1 LKFAPSNIAFDGA
14 YDLFYVVGE
23 GGSEVL
29 AVDMGGVSRTLFDF
43 NNTQGIDPGFL
54 VASLHY
60 APNTG
65 TLFVLCQECGSI
77 VEVCMRI
84 NDGLHLAFE
93 LRSAQPKASRLIV
106 S

>member
-1 LKFAPSNIAFDGA
+1 MKFAPSNIAFDGA